1 MSSRNGG
8 FIDNIDQF
16 DWRAFR
22 IPPREAKY
30 MDPQQRLLLEVAWE
44 AMEDAG
50 LPFEKL
56 AGGRVGVFVATMWN
70 DYLRLQSQNADNLN
84 SYTVTGNVFAFA
96 ANRISY
102 TFDLRGPSI
111 AVDSACAG
119 SLASVHIACQSLWM
133 GESSLAIA
141 GGVNLTLSPDASI
154 MLSKAGLLSSEGHCK
169 TLDARADGFVRGEGA
184 GIVVLKPLSQV
195 TSSDRVYALIRGSAV
210 NHNGHNEWIMAASPA
225 GQESVLRETYRVA
238 GIDPAEID
246 YVELHG
252 TGLPKGDPIEA
263 KVLGEVVG
271 KQPGREHPCIVGSVK
286 SNVGHLESAAGIASI
301 IKVAL
306 SLYHKEIPP
315 TIHFQ
320 EINPAIHLETLGLA
334 VQKELSPWP
343 DKSGPALAGLTAI
356 SLAGVNAHMVLEAPD
371 QVSEDHPPQ
380 SGANFPQLLPLSARS
395 PEALLALVQV
405 FKHFLA
411 NHESDVDVPLS
422 DILYTASVRRSH
434 HEHRIALIVNSRE
447 ELATSLD
454 AILQGEFPKGFFSSQ
469 IKSDDQ
475 EDMHPDLAETIDQC
489 LYQRD
494 AAGTVVPMLP
504 TESKERELVLEA
516 LGKLYVEGY
525 TLNWSAI
532 YPDNNRFIQ
541 LPTYPWQRERLWLEW
556 LDNQEQTPKQISEP
570 IPDQKSSAEQ
580 RGLLQKIKE
589 APANDRLDLLKAHV
603 REQVTKVLGLDRS
616 YPLESNQR
624 LFDAGL
630 NSLSAVELVN
640 DLQNDLG
647 LPLPATLIFE
657 YPTIEDLSGYLAKE
671 ILVLEPITTP
681 NSESQEDSNTQQNKI
696 VSELEKLSEE
706 EAEAL
711 LLRKLREARNE

>member
-56 AGGRVGVFVATMWN
+56 AGSRVGVFVSAMWN
-70 DYLRLQSQNADNLN
+70 DYLRLQSKNADNLN
-84 SYTVTGNVFAFA
+84 SYTVTGNALAFA

-102 TFDLRGPSI
+102 AFDLRGPSVAI
-111 AVDSACAG
+111 DSACAG
-119 SLASVHIACQSLWM
+119 SLASVHIACQSLWLD
-133 GESSLAIA
+133 ESNLAIA

-184 GIVVLKPLSQV
+184 GIIVLKPLSQV

-210 NHNGHNEWIMAASPA
+210 NHNGHNEWIMAASPT
-225 GQESVLRETYRVA
+225 GQETVLRETYRVA

-271 KQPGREHPCIVGSVK
+271 KQSGREHPCIVGSVK
-286 SNVGHLESAAGIASI
+286 SNIGHLESAAGIASI

-334 VQKELSPWP
+334 VQRKLSPWP
-343 DKSGPALAGLTAI
+343 DKTGPALAGLTAI
-356 SLAGVNAHMVLEAPD
+356 SLAGVNAHMVLEAPG
-371 QVSEDHPPQ
+371 QVSEDRPLQ
-380 SGANFPQLLPLSARS
+380 SGASFPQLLPLSARS
-395 PEALLALVQV
+395 PEALLALVQA
-405 FKHFLA
+405 FKDFLA
-411 NHESDVDVPLS
+411 NHESGVDFPLS

-434 HEHRIALIVNSRE
+434 HEHRIALVVNSRK
-447 ELATSLD
+447 ELVESLD
-454 AILQGEFPKGFFSSQ
+454 AILQGGHPKGFFSSQ

-475 EDMHPDLAETIDQC
+475 DMHPNLAETIDQC
-489 LYQRD
+489 LRQRD

-504 TESKERELVLEA
+504 AESQERELVLEA

-525 TLNWSAI
+525 TLDWSAI
-532 YPDNNRFIQ
+532 YPDNSRFIQ
-541 LPTYPWQRERLWLEW
+541 LPTYPWQRERIWLEW
-556 LDNQEQTPKQISEP
+556 LDNQEQPSKQISETL
-570 IPDQKSSAEQ
+570 PDQKSSVEQ
-580 RGLLQKIKE
+580 YGLLQKLKE
-589 APANDRLDLLKAHV
+589 APTNDRLDLLKAHI
-603 REQVTKVLGLDRS
+603 REQVTKVLGLDQS
-616 YPLESNQR
+616 YPLESDQR
-624 LFDAGL
+624 LFDAGV

-640 DLQNDLG
+640 DLQNNLG
-647 LPLPATLIFE
+647 HPLPATLIFE
-657 YPTIEDLSGYLAKE
+657 YPTIEDLSEYLAKE
-671 ILVLEPITTP
+671 ISLLEPSTTSD
-681 NSESQEDSNTQQNKI
+681 SESQEDNETQQNEM

-711 LLRKLREARNE
+711 LLKKLKEVRNE